1 MDVAEGRPDSGRRQR
16 SPGGSMRSG
25 STSSHSSTNSERYH
39 LASAD
44 VSPESEMHA
53 YYTDGQPDAQLVS
66 ENIGSKAHLASP
78 AVPQKGAFNPAHQ
91 HYGST
96 ATTTVSP
103 SFIARHIQP
112 VNDGHQHSDVHSG
125 LRRNVL
131 PQPHQGLNAAPQTVT
146 ATMVDP
152 SAITG
157 KSSATR
163 PYSGHASLTDGPA
176 RMHTRNFSSS
186 NYDIEYSSRQSH
198 QPPQPT
204 LAALALADSRG
215 HLDSGLGYYQPHRVR
230 TDFGNVQG
238 FRSEP
243 ASGAGSP
250 TNRVSDSHLFSGR
263 EAISA
268 DNTVAINY
276 SSRAPPSASALGV
289 MFSAPMALR
298 NSNNDSRG
306 MDRDFSAATASEAK
320 LRGMRHAGSTTSRSP
335 AMSEVL
341 HGGDKYAHHFQQ
353 HRSGFSSASSPQI
366 PDGGRG
372 FYSGDD
378 SSQAGASRSQLSV
391 LPENSS
397 LKSFHDDRGSENNRH
412 MAQSSTEFAPH
423 ASSSPSISAAAA
435 SLTAVSSFSFR
446 NSQTQLASSHPLPSQ
461 SSYGSHSNNRH
472 STATATTATNRDSMF
487 LRLKEKMKS
496 FKPRSRPQ
504 SDNFADR
511 RSAAGAPLH
520 GVGSQPLP
528 TSIMGSPSFNKVN
541 RGNSTSSETQLF
553 GMSLSSAVKVAGVH
567 VGSVA
572 ESGEACVVP
581 TVVAVCGRHL
591 CDQGQQT
598 QGIFR
603 VNGSMKRVQL
613 LQDEFCEQPLY
624 GRQVEWSRYTLH
636 DAATILRRYL
646 ISLPESVISA
656 AHYNAFLDKLA
667 ESLSDSEKA
676 HDYSLLIGQLTPESR
691 HTLLYMLE
699 LLSVFARPDNCARTL
714 MNASNL
720 AAVLQPCLLVHP
732 GHVANPHEYSKAKDV
747 VEFLIAHASELHTT
761 SSTGAVSRHIRTEQS
776 DGPLQGGEGFLIVGQ
791 DVLSDSGD
799 FGAGLIIAAKR
810 DELNSDNDHTRGVA
824 SDDGTTLGTSANVV
838 SNAGTEALASQ
849 SPAAAQLAQTQ
860 DRWSSAFTRDS
871 GLTTVHSADSTIPTL
886 PENAHSSG
894 TGGKSLVVGSA
905 TYVANGSEPSNMTAS
920 NLPLQQTCS
929 AAGSEMDVARPVL
942 PPRDGSLA
950 TVNLNMSTPVM
961 GTVVSSR
968 AHTVRPLGSV
978 TARLFDPTTE
988 PQSSDAGSHQVATNL
1003 QQLRLADLSD
1013 EGDSSLSPDMPSAGS
1028 PFMGSFT
1035 SWPSNRSSMA
1045 LSSVQY
1051 QYTRSPLTPQQLQ
1064 PQSHVSIAQTGERSE
1079 RDIGGSPRPRRSQSF
1094 AVPVKSSEEFP
1105 TALTVQARL
1114 EPKRSEE
1121 ELRKDMM
1128 NRSSIALQARR
1139 GTTGERR
1146 AGCINVAPV
1155 STDNAQPKPRPL
1167 PTIPVDNMAR
1177 SATEVPL
1184 SQGLSSRFNPSV
1196 LPASKTMG
1204 AEPASSQ
1211 NLLSSSSGAFHLYP
1225 QPQANRV
1232 ASNTAKIATRSPMMQ
1247 YNSHAHMSRQAPPE
1261 SLAYATANQQAHA
1274 ARNNAAHYGSR
1285 DPSAGR
1291 ASWLSDEVPEEE
1303 LEREFTS
1310 AAAMSIAAGSPASS
1324 SGMRVVGDSRIAVP
1338 AQQSVPYLMDRYSEA
1353 QQHKLHP
1360 IGRADPM
1367 PIMARQQQP
1376 AILSSEQGKHGK
1388 QQQKN
1393 AGSGDKAGMS
1403 RLKNIF
1409 RIKHSSSAE
1418 EPERSAIRDMAP
1430 VSSSD
1435 MSAGAWRHH
1444 YQGSAHSPSLTS
1456 RSEVESV
1463 SRPFHQTTSAASR
1476 AGGSTYGNSLGGG
1489 TSTPIGAAMQHSAGV
1504 SIRDHSVSN
1513 SFEAANRIQ
1522 VAVPAGHLS
1531 IVYPDSPMSK
1541 TDTLRRASTDS
1552 LTRRANGGIS
1562 SSRSGHAYLV
1572 DPDQELVE
1580 EAEMAEDSGLVD
1592 ERHYSSRQNVEG
1604 GPSSSPAFRGANLH
1618 PAASNSTTLHSASYV
1633 QQQHKMYGGQQQRV
1647 VSGTLSSTSGM
1658 TSRHSSSRPAG
1669 AMDSSMRHESVRL
1682 ESPLHQQWHNLNQ
1695 QQQPFQPYHM
1705 RVHTPSALGA
1715 VQTAPS
1721 STHGSGS
1728 NVFDRGSGSSDG
1740 RRLYAMHRLA
1750 GSETRVDG
1758 QVGDGAYVLPSIS
1771 NGSPLLSGFEFGSG
1785 ERSPPVS
1792 QQYTTMQGRGRRQST
1807 RRSIVNDGD
1816 CDDSVDV
1823 TGSVAS
1829 NSPRR
1834 SRSLRNTITSLR
1846 RKLSRS
1852 SRSGAAANAHSSSPD
1867 MSPTAMDDSM
1877 IAAAH

>member
-1 MDVAEGRPDSGRRQR
+1 
-16 SPGGSMRSG
+16 
-25 STSSHSSTNSERYH
+25 
-39 LASAD
+39 
-44 VSPESEMHA
+44 
-53 YYTDGQPDAQLVS
+53 
-66 ENIGSKAHLASP
+66 
-78 AVPQKGAFNPAHQ
+78 
-91 HYGST
+91 
-96 ATTTVSP
+96 
-103 SFIARHIQP
+103 
-112 VNDGHQHSDVHSG
+112 
-125 LRRNVL
+125 
-131 PQPHQGLNAAPQTVT
+131 
-146 ATMVDP
+146 
-152 SAITG
+152 
-157 KSSATR
+157 
-163 PYSGHASLTDGPA
+163 
-176 RMHTRNFSSS
+176 
-186 NYDIEYSSRQSH
+186 
-198 QPPQPT
+198 
-204 LAALALADSRG
+204 
-215 HLDSGLGYYQPHRVR
+215 
-230 TDFGNVQG
+230 
-238 FRSEP
+238 
-243 ASGAGSP
+243 
-250 TNRVSDSHLFSGR
+250 
-263 EAISA
+263 
-268 DNTVAINY
+268 
-276 SSRAPPSASALGV
+276 
-289 MFSAPMALR
+289 
-298 NSNNDSRG
+298 
-306 MDRDFSAATASEAK
+306 
-320 LRGMRHAGSTTSRSP
+320 
-335 AMSEVL
+335 
-341 HGGDKYAHHFQQ
+341 
-353 HRSGFSSASSPQI
+353 
-366 PDGGRG
+366 
-372 FYSGDD
+372 
-378 SSQAGASRSQLSV
+378 
-391 LPENSS
+391 
-397 LKSFHDDRGSENNRH
+397 
-412 MAQSSTEFAPH
+412 
-423 ASSSPSISAAAA
+423 
-435 SLTAVSSFSFR
+435 
-446 NSQTQLASSHPLPSQ
+446 
-461 SSYGSHSNNRH
+461 
-472 STATATTATNRDSMF
+472 
-487 LRLKEKMKS
+487 MKS

-528 TSIMGSPSFNKVN
+528 TSIMGSPSFNK
-541 RGNSTSSETQLF
+541 LF

-761 SSTGAVSRHIRTEQS
+761 SSTSAVSRHIRTEQS

-871 GLTTVHSADSTIPTL
+871 GLTTVHSADSTIPAL

-894 TGGKSLVVGSA
+894 TGGKSLAVGSA

-988 PQSSDAGSHQVATNL
+988 PQSSDDGSHQVATNL

-1393 AGSGDKAGMS
+1393 AGSGDKAG
-1403 RLKNIF
+1403 I
-1409 RIKHSSSAE
+1409 
-1418 EPERSAIRDMAP
+1418 
-1430 VSSSD
+1430 
-1435 MSAGAWRHH
+1435 
-1444 YQGSAHSPSLTS
+1444 
-1456 RSEVESV
+1456 
-1463 SRPFHQTTSAASR
+1463 
-1476 AGGSTYGNSLGGG
+1476 
-1489 TSTPIGAAMQHSAGV
+1489 
-1504 SIRDHSVSN
+1504 
-1513 SFEAANRIQ
+1513 
-1522 VAVPAGHLS
+1522 
-1531 IVYPDSPMSK
+1531 
-1541 TDTLRRASTDS
+1541 
-1552 LTRRANGGIS
+1552 
-1562 SSRSGHAYLV
+1562 
-1572 DPDQELVE
+1572 
-1580 EAEMAEDSGLVD
+1580 
-1592 ERHYSSRQNVEG
+1592 
-1604 GPSSSPAFRGANLH
+1604 
-1618 PAASNSTTLHSASYV
+1618 
-1633 QQQHKMYGGQQQRV
+1633 
-1647 VSGTLSSTSGM
+1647 
-1658 TSRHSSSRPAG
+1658 HSSSRPAG

-1792 QQYTTMQGRGRRQST
+1792 QQYMTMQGRGRRQST

-1816 CDDSVDV
+1816 FDDSVDV